1 MDRKN
6 ELAQDGIEVAQLVKE
21 LVHLLKATMAKAF
34 EGSGLTPTQGMV
46 VGNLHRLGN
55 LKVSELGTLLGL
67 SNSTMSGIL
76 DRLEKMNIVVRT
88 RSEEDK
94 RVVYVSLSPNYE
106 CTHSD
111 FHKKTGRIIQE
122 IMEKGSEEEIKKVL
136 EGLRIF
142 KELLNR

>member
-1 MDRKN
+1 MNK
-6 ELAQDGIEVAQLVKE
+6 EKGSGQDGMEVASLVKD
-21 LVHLLKATMAKAF
+21 LVHLMKSTMSKAF
-34 EGSGLTPTQGMV
+34 EGTGLTPTQGMV
-46 VGNLHRLGN
+46 VGHLHRLGK

-76 DRLEKMNIVVRT
+76 DRLEKLNIVIRT

-106 CTHSD
+106 CTHAG
-111 FHKKTGRIIQE
+111 FHEKTGRIIQS
-122 IMEKGSEEEIKKVL
+122 IMDKGSEEEIKKVL
-136 EGLRIF
+136 EGLTIF